1 MERALSL
8 ELLSNALGVSA
19 GERHSRWPIW
29 SMNDEESD
37 AAETEEAVLLS
48 ESLLPSATQ
57 LQDLIAGTEVGLFLH
72 SQELSDELIRT
83 AWYLHGVASADSAA
97 DLYSTERQR
106 QAFAVSAHIFDL
118 ALTTGER
125 EMSETLRM
133 AFASQVG
140 YHRSEAEPNAIAIA
154 RRLETQ
160 LNEVLEEQDLPT
172 QLPLIAPTAGIAFLR
187 METRYLGGVLRRL
200 RQQLSDL
207 AQQIDVVALT
217 DTAFEPTWCVTEA
230 VWHLRAFL
238 MGGQAGRLEQAQGL
252 LDRAVTAHVGRSDVD
267 TCWVA
272 AHLRFI
278 ADQMGAGTVWR
289 LIPPNV
295 PSAARQAFALT
306 PPQVLT
312 LWKPQ
317 RDLLQPS
324 TDGDHAGQ
332 AGAGMPL
339 ALDPTARRVVLSVPT
354 SSGKTLLSQLM
365 MVSHLA
371 TETSGVCYVSPLRSL
386 GREVRR
392 TLSRRLRA
400 LAREVGR
407 EQPDYGFPHSALIE
421 RILGAESIDEVLE
434 WSSWTSDSEV
444 QVVTP
449 ERLMHALRDDA
460 EEVLSRFGM
469 FVFDEVHLLR
479 DGARGLTLESVL
491 AFLHWRTR
499 ETPHRIILLSAAM
512 GNAGQLAAWLDV
524 DGSPILQQSEWRGPR
539 RLTALFNTDISDW
552 SNPQI
557 ETVRARGST
566 AAFTERRL
574 YPTYGLIR
582 IKPAGRPTSWARTTA
597 SLGTTAIRSRPG
609 TDASS
614 GRDSYKDDSHSTP
627 MYQMIAWLVRFVGQA
642 GPVLV
647 VRSTRLDAKRM
658 AEAVA
663 ALVEEEYLP
672 ARSIAELSRIRL
684 GNVHPLTGLLSK
696 GVAYHH
702 AGLPVELQEAIEDG
716 VREERLR
723 YVVATTTLTEGVN
736 LPVRTVVLAN
746 VEYQGQPNAQQLRG
760 RD

>member
-8 ELLSNALGVSA
+8 ELLSNVLGVSA

-295 PSAARQAFALT
+295 PSAARQAFAST

-339 ALDPTARRVVLSVPT
+339 ALDPTAR
-354 SSGKTLLSQLM
+354 
-365 MVSHLA
+365 
-371 TETSGVCYVSPLRSL
+371 
-386 GREVRR
+386 
-392 TLSRRLRA
+392 
-400 LAREVGR
+400 
-407 EQPDYGFPHSALIE
+407 
-421 RILGAESIDEVLE
+421 
-434 WSSWTSDSEV
+434 
-444 QVVTP
+444 
-449 ERLMHALRDDA
+449 
-460 EEVLSRFGM
+460 
-469 FVFDEVHLLR
+469 
-479 DGARGLTLESVL
+479 
-491 AFLHWRTR
+491 TR
-499 ETPHRIILLSAAM
+499 CA
-512 GNAGQLAAWLDV
+512 
-524 DGSPILQQSEWRGPR
+524 
-539 RLTALFNTDISDW
+539 
-552 SNPQI
+552 
-557 ETVRARGST
+557 
-566 AAFTERRL
+566 
-574 YPTYGLIR
+574 
-582 IKPAGRPTSWARTTA
+582 
-597 SLGTTAIRSRPG
+597 
-609 TDASS
+609 
-614 GRDSYKDDSHSTP
+614 
-627 MYQMIAWLVRFVGQA
+627 
-642 GPVLV
+642 
-647 VRSTRLDAKRM
+647 
-658 AEAVA
+658 
-663 ALVEEEYLP
+663 
-672 ARSIAELSRIRL
+672 
-684 GNVHPLTGLLSK
+684 
-696 GVAYHH
+696 
-702 AGLPVELQEAIEDG
+702 
-716 VREERLR
+716 
-723 YVVATTTLTEGVN
+723 
-736 LPVRTVVLAN
+736 VRTDQQRKDPFIPAHD
-746 VEYQGQPNAQQLRG
+746 GQPSG
-760 RD
+760 H